1 MYNMFLKDS
10 DDEDEDEWFY
20 DSIKRY
26 KQLRMFDFENIIQ
39 QIELSDPSTI
49 CVVGKHKSGK
59 HEVLELSLPEKLTV
73 APSHEGLVKNS
84 DLKLKSGGFTV
95 APVVQMKVLWNQR
108 RIIVSEKDQTGVA
121 IYNLGSA
128 NSATTQRDFVV
139 IDLAVNAILYKLS
152 IDSTNETE
160 CGLEPSFVSENLA
173 ALCDRNSG
181 SIFLHDVRASK
192 TCGNFSPATQNF
204 NESRVGRKL
213 WTVKTTYCNKKS
225 LSSAHGGVNNPKL
238 GIASTMGD
246 LVIYDLRNTSVAV
259 CESNI
264 GKVIDIQSHTGDFYS
279 QVPVINFSPDD
290 ETQVSSSGFDGNV
303 YVYNVSCTEKFKT
316 VFVHD
321 GHIKQSDGV
330 NCRVTS
336 HMWYQENIVISAA
349 DNSWLHCWQ
358 FIPDALS

>member
-1 MYNMFLKDS
+1 
-10 DDEDEDEWFY
+10 
-20 DSIKRY
+20 
-26 KQLRMFDFENIIQ
+26 
-39 QIELSDPSTI
+39 
-49 CVVGKHKSGK
+49 
-59 HEVLELSLPEKLTV
+59 
-73 APSHEGLVKNS
+73 
-84 DLKLKSGGFTV
+84 
-95 APVVQMKVLWNQR
+95 
-108 RIIVSEKDQTGVA
+108 
-121 IYNLGSA
+121 
-128 NSATTQRDFVV
+128 
-139 IDLAVNAILYKLS
+139 
-152 IDSTNETE
+152 
-160 CGLEPSFVSENLA
+160 
-173 ALCDRNSG
+173 
-181 SIFLHDVRASK
+181 
-192 TCGNFSPATQNF
+192 
-204 NESRVGRKL
+204 
-213 WTVKTTYCNKKS
+213 
-225 LSSAHGGVNNPKL
+225 
-238 GIASTMGD
+238 MGD